1 MAEYDDLIKRAEQLG
16 VPVNSGV
23 YKPSLQITD
32 YELHRRIR
40 EEERHRREHH
50 LWIVAVISAVIAV
63 LAAIAGACK
72 DIYLGV
78 VDQGQGQGL
87 GVHEVDSAAD

>member
-16 VPVNSGV
+16 VPVHSVV

-40 EEERHRREHH
+40 EEERHRREHR

-63 LAAIAGACK
+63 LAAIASWVPIFVKSCP
-72 DIYLGV
+72 
-78 VDQGQGQGL
+78 
-87 GVHEVDSAAD
+87 

>member
-16 VPVNSGV
+16 VPVHSVV

-40 EEERHRREHH
+40 EEERHGREHQ
-50 LWIVAVISAVIAV
+50 LWIVAVISTVIAV
-63 LAAIAGACK
+63 LAAVAGACK
-72 DIYLGV
+72 DIWA
-78 VDQGQGQGL
+78 
-87 GVHEVDSAAD
+87 S

>member
-1 MAEYDDLIKRAEQLG
+1 VAEYDDLIQRAEQLG
-16 VPVNSGV
+16 VPVHSV
-23 YKPSLQITD
+23 AYKPSLQITD

-40 EEERHRREHH
+40 EEERHRREHQ

-72 DIYLGV
+72 DIWASPPPSERQSG
-78 VDQGQGQGL
+78 
-87 GVHEVDSAAD
+87 SA

>member
-16 VPVNSGV
+16 VPVHSVV

-40 EEERHRREHH
+40 EEERHRREHQ
-50 LWIVAVISAVIAV
+50 LWIVTVISAVIAV
-63 LAAIAGACK
+63 PAAIAGACK
-72 DIYLGV
+72 DIW
-78 VDQGQGQGL
+78 
-87 GVHEVDSAAD
+87 AP

>member
-16 VPVNSGV
+16 VPVHSVV

-40 EEERHRREHH
+40 EEERHRREHR
-50 LWIVAVISAVIAV
+50 LWIIAV
-63 LAAIAGACK
+63 PAAIAGACK
-72 DIYLGV
+72 DIWASLTR
-78 VDQGQGQGL
+78 GQGQGL
-87 GVHEVDSAAD
+87 GVHEVNSAAD